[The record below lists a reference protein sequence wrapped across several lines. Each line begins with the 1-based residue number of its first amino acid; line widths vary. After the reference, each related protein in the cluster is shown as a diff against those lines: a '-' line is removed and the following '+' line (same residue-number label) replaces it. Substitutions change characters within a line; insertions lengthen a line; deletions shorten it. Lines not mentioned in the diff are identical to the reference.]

1 MRPDPPSLP
10 IGSIVRSD
18 YYGRGII
25 IDAEIKRGLP
35 PPWLSE
41 KWVVL
46 FHVRWDKSIEWKES
60 PNYKAE
66 IYQSCWVDD
75 IDVEII
81 SEVK

>member
-1 MRPDPPSLP
+1 MSPEALL
-10 IGSIVRSD
+10 IGSIVRCD

-25 IDAEIKRGLP
+25 IDAEMDQRGH
-35 PPWLSE
+35 
-41 KWVVL
+41 VL

-75 IDVEII
+75 TDVEIV
-81 SEVK
+81 SEAKCG

>member
-1 MRPDPPSLP
+1 MTPDALP
-10 IGSIVRSD
+10 IGSIVRCD

-25 IDAEIKRGLP
+25 IDASPGHPSGTMLY
-35 PPWLSE
+35 
-41 KWVVL
+41 
-46 FHVRWDKSIEWKES
+46 HVRWDKSIEWKES

-81 SEVK
+81 SEAK

>member
-1 MRPDPPSLP
+1 MTPDALP
-10 IGSIVRSD
+10 IGSIVRCD

-25 IDAEIKRGLP
+25 IDAEWSGCPAGRADRMI
-35 PPWLSE
+35 
-41 KWVVL
+41 

-75 IDVEII
+75 IYVEII
-81 SEVK
+81 SEVTGLV

>member
-1 MRPDPPSLP
+1 MTPDALP
-10 IGSIVRSD
+10 IGSIVRCD

-25 IDAEIKRGLP
+25 IDAEIAFDRR
-35 PPWLSE
+35 
-41 KWVVL
+41 VL

-75 IDVEII
+75 TDVEIV

>member
-1 MRPDPPSLP
+1 MTPDALP
-10 IGSIVRSD
+10 IGSIVRCD

-25 IDAEIKRGLP
+25 IDAEIAPASGH
-35 PPWLSE
+35 
-41 KWVVL
+41 VL

-75 IDVEII
+75 TDVEII
-81 SEVK
+81 SEAK

>member
-10 IGSIVRSD
+10 IGSIVRCD

-25 IDAEIKRGLP
+25 IDAEWSGCPAGRADRM
-35 PPWLSE
+35 
-41 KWVVL
+41 V

>member
-1 MRPDPPSLP
+1 MTPDVLP
-10 IGSIVRSD
+10 IGALVICD
-18 YYGRGII
+18 HYGRGII
-25 IDAEIKRGLP
+25 IGAAEGHP
-35 PPWLSE
+35 PGTMLY
-41 KWVVL
+41 
-46 FHVRWDKSIEWKES
+46 HVRWDKSIEWKES

>member
-1 MRPDPPSLP
+1 MTPDALP
-10 IGSIVRSD
+10 VGSIVRCD

-25 IDAEIKRGLP
+25 IDAQMDLRGH
-35 PPWLSE
+35 
-41 KWVVL
+41 VL

-75 IDVEII
+75 IDVEIV
-81 SEVK
+81 SEVKCG

>member
-10 IGSIVRSD
+10 IGSIVRCD

-25 IDAEIKRGLP
+25 IDAEYGRGRR
-35 PPWLSE
+35 SGAM
-41 KWVVL
+41 

-75 IDVEII
+75 TDVEII
-81 SEVK
+81 SEAK

>member
-1 MRPDPPSLP
+1 MTPDALP
-10 IGSIVRSD
+10 IGSIVRCD

-25 IDAEIKRGLP
+25 IDAEYTRWTGGP
-35 PPWLSE
+35 YRM
-41 KWVVL
+41 L

-75 IDVEII
+75 IDVEIV
-81 SEVK
+81 SEVKCG

>member
-1 MRPDPPSLP
+1 MHPDRPPLP
-10 IGSIVRSD
+10 IGSIVRCD

-25 IDAEIKRGLP
+25 IDAEYGRDIYGAGAM
-35 PPWLSE
+35 
-41 KWVVL
+41 

-75 IDVEII
+75 IDVEIV

>member
-25 IDAEIKRGLP
+25 IDAATGHPRGR
-35 PPWLSE
+35 SM
-41 KWVVL
+41 

-75 IDVEII
+75 TDVEIV
-81 SEVK
+81 SEVKCG